1 VTRILNLFSKKIKE
15 ISMKIFLDTAN
26 RDQIKKW
33 VATGLVDGVT
43 TNPTLLSKEDSNT
56 KKVLLDICS
65 IVQGP
70 VSIEVVEKDVS
81 AVKKQ
86 AKAIFK
92 LAKNVVV
99 KIPCMPEYL
108 EVIHDLVQDGVK
120 INVTLVFT
128 EIQALL
134 VAKLGATFISPF
146 AGRWDDIGQDGV
158 KLVEGIVKIKQ
169 NYNFKSEVLAASIR
183 SVYQWKRLACAGADI
198 ITVPTNVLEKAIQ
211 HPLSVQGFE
220 QFDKDWK
227 KLGKVKFV

>member
-1 VTRILNLFSKKIKE
+1 
-15 ISMKIFLDTAN
+15 MKVFLDTAN
-26 RDQIKKW
+26 REQIKKW

-43 TNPTLLSKEDSNT
+43 TNPTLLSKESSDT

-65 IVQGP
+65 MVQGP
-70 VSIEVVEKDVS
+70 VSIEAVEKEVS

-86 AKAIFK
+86 AKAISK

-99 KIPCMPEYL
+99 KIPCIPEYFT
-108 EVIHDLVQDGVK
+108 VIHELIQDGVK

-158 KLVEGIVKIKQ
+158 KLVEDIVKIKQ
-169 NYNFKSEVLAASIR
+169 NYSFKSEVLAASIR
-183 SVYQWKRLACAGADI
+183 NVYQWRRLACAGADI
-198 ITVPTNVLEKAIQ
+198 ITVPVEVLEKAVK
-211 HPLSVQGFE
+211 HPLSTQGFE